1 MEPCHSSVLD
11 SHSHNGGQKVRVGF
25 HLHEDGGVK
34 HGHHGKRKSLLGM
47 EIIDRS
53 GHWTTRQ
60 DFMFSMIAY
69 AVGLGNIWRFPY
81 LCYKNGGG
89 SFLIAYIACFA
100 IIGLPI
106 FVLEIAIGQYLQT
119 GALKIWKICPIFRGI
134 GFGNIIL
141 SLMCASYFCVIVSW
155 ALFYL
160 VSSFNLTFPW
170 ETCDNFWNTGN
181 CFTGEE
187 NATSITNLTK
197 HFPFIEASVEQFW
210 EHRVLQQTTEIINF
224 GGIQWE
230 LFVLML
236 FSWLVVYFA
245 IWNGTSETRKFIY
258 FSSLF
263 PYFIICILL
272 IRGITLPGAFSGI
285 AYFFTPNVAA
295 LTKDI
300 KIWSDAGTQVLYSYG
315 IGFGTLIALGSHN
328 KFNHNCYRDAF
339 FMCFVNAITS
349 IFVGIIVFSV
359 LGYMAFIGGKE
370 IAEIVKPTAGL
381 IFVVFPELIR
391 HLPLK
396 QIWCFAVFLMI
407 VILGLD
413 SQVCILENL
422 FTSFEEKLPFLLKK
436 HRKVSRLFGCILFFF
451 MGIPMISFSGIYWVT
466 LVDAYGASGVALM
479 FVVFFEVIGI
489 SWGFGTDNVRFG
501 VYEMIGIHIPR
512 LWKILWNITAP
523 FSIAILFIITII
535 RYTPLQYPN
544 HTVYPEWAE
553 YVGFGLAISSI
564 IPFPIYALYYLIF
577 KNRRQS
583 LKIRLQKG
591 VSPPSDSTTTKT
603 DGFNEKSK
611 FLERPSFKYEN
622 STSNGKPKAID
633 RRGLSV

>member
-1 MEPCHSSVLD
+1 MEAYRSSVVEPHSND
-11 SHSHNGGQKVRVGF
+11 SKLRVGF
-25 HLHEDGGVK
+25 NIHDVGEDGNI
-34 HGHHGKRKSLLGM
+34 HRHGKRKTHFGI
-47 EIIDRS
+47 EIIDRG
-53 GHWTTRQ
+53 GHWRAPQ
-60 DFMFSMIAY
+60 DFIFSMIAY

-89 SFLIAYIACFA
+89 TFLIAYIACFA
-100 IIGLPI
+100 IIALPI
-106 FVLEIAIGQYLQT
+106 FVLEVAIGQYLQT
-119 GALKIWKICPIFRGI
+119 GALRIWKVCPLFRGV

-187 NATSITNLTK
+187 NATTITNLTK
-197 HFPFIEASVEQFW
+197 HFSSIETSVEQFW
-210 EHRVLQQTTEIINF
+210 QHRVIQQTSEITEF

-245 IWNGTSETRKFIY
+245 IWNGTSETRRFLY

-263 PYFIICILL
+263 PYFIIFILF
-272 IRGITLPGAFSGI
+272 IRGITLPGAFSGVS
-285 AYFFTPNVAA
+285 YFLTPNFTT

-300 KIWSDAGTQVLYSYG
+300 NIWSDAGSQVLYSYG
-315 IGFGTLIALGSHN
+315 IGYGTLIALGSHN

-339 FMCFVNAITS
+339 FMCFVNVATS
-349 IFVGIIVFSV
+349 IFTGLIVFSV
-359 LGYMAFIGGKE
+359 LGYMALIGGKE

-396 QIWCFAVFLMI
+396 QIWCFAVFLVI

-413 SQVCILENL
+413 TQVCILENL
-422 FTSFEEKLPFLLKK
+422 FTSFEDKFPFLLKK

-451 MGIPMISFSGIYWVT
+451 MGIPLISFNGIYWLT
-466 LVDAYGASGVALM
+466 LVDSYGASGVSLM

-501 VYEMIGIHIPR
+501 IYEMIGIQIPR

-535 RYTPLQYPN
+535 RYNPLKYTNNNPALP
-544 HTVYPEWAE
+544 YWAE
-553 YVGFGLAISSI
+553 YIGFGLALSSM
-564 IPFPIYALYYLIF
+564 IPIPIYALYFIIF
-577 KNRRQS
+577 KNRRHS
-583 LKIRLQKG
+583 LKTRLQKG
-591 VSPPSDSTTTKT
+591 ITPPSDSTTTKT
-603 DGFNEKSK
+603 EVHEERVK
-611 FLERPSFKYEN
+611 FLERPSFKYP
-622 STSNGKPKAID
+622 TSMANGKPKAID